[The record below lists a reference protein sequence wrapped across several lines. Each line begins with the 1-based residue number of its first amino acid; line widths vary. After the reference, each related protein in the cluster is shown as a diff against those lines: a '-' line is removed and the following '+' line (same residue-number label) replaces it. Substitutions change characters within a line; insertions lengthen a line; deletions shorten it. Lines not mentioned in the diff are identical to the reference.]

1 MQTILQLAQELNVSK
16 QAIRNKINKLGLQSS
31 LQKVGN
37 KIMIDNNV
45 KSIIIN
51 EFTKNKSQQI
61 NGNQTQ
67 TDLQIDLLK
76 SQIESLRNENDFLKS
91 QVVQLQNQN
100 NWLVINSLPFF
111 KRKKAIKMLQSNN
124 NK

>member
-1 MQTILQLAQELNVSK
+1 MQTILQLAKELNVSK
-16 QAIRNKINKLGLQSS
+16 QAIRNKINKLGLQNS
-31 LQKVGN
+31 LQKSGN
-37 KIMIDNNV
+37 KIMIDDDIKSVIINSFSDV
-45 KSIIIN
+45 KSQ
-51 EFTKNKSQQI
+51 TKTKSTLQI
-61 NGNQTQ
+61 N
-67 TDLQIDLLK
+67 LQISLLK
-76 SQIESLRNENDFLKS
+76 SQIEQLQNENDFLKN